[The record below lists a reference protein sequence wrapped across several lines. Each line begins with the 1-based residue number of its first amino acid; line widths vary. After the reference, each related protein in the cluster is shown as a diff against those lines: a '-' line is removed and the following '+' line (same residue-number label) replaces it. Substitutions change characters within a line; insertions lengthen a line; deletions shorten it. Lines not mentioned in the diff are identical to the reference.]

1 MSADN
6 GIYILGTKKPNTEKE
21 FEFRV
26 VHAQSINNITWAG
39 SPEFD
44 DLNATIV
51 CDYFGRSNIYTLEE
65 ARERAFELEEEVLQT
80 MRDLRDNDVDVVTI
94 GQYLQPSSFHVQ
106 IKEYVHP
113 KKFEKLKAIGLKMG
127 FMYIAAGPLV
137 RSSYKAGE
145 FFVTSIKGKTRT

>member
-65 ARERAFELEEEVLQT
+65 ARERAFELEEEVLSSSCPILKYGIHT
-80 MRDLRDNDVDVVTI
+80 MYFNTEFPVD
-94 GQYLQPSSFHVQ
+94 Y
-106 IKEYVHP
+106 YN
-113 KKFEKLKAIGLKMG
+113 
-127 FMYIAAGPLV
+127 
-137 RSSYKAGE
+137 
-145 FFVTSIKGKTRT
+145 